1 MSDKIKPSLRLYL
14 MAVRMLSEM
23 DEVEIPENGFKKAI
37 RSIEGWASEQGE
49 IIEEID
55 SDMHERVVHNFNL
68 IMDNLTKDQLSTKIG
83 E

>member
-1 MSDKIKPSLRLYL
+1 

-23 DEVEIPENGFKKAI
+23 DEVGIPETGFKKAV
-37 RSIEGWASEQGE
+37 RSIESWASEQGE
-49 IIEEID
+49 IVEEID

-68 IMDNLTKDQLSTKIG
+68 IMDGLTKEQLAIGIG

>member
-1 MSDKIKPSLRLYL
+1 MSDRVKPSLRLYL

-23 DEVEIPENGFKKAI
+23 DEVGVPEAGFKKAV
-37 RSIEGWASEQGE
+37 RSIESWVSEQGE

-68 IMDNLTKDQLSTKIG
+68 IMDNLTKDQLSSKIV

>member
-23 DEVEIPENGFKKAI
+23 DEVGVPEAGFKKAV
-37 RSIEGWASEQGE
+37 RSIESWVSEQGE

-68 IMDNLTKDQLSTKIG
+68 IIDNLTKDQLSSKIG

>member
-23 DEVEIPENGFKKAI
+23 DEVGVPEAGFKKAV
-37 RSIEGWASEQGE
+37 RSIESWVSDQGD
-49 IIEEID
+49 IIEEIV

>member
-1 MSDKIKPSLRLYL
+1 MSDRVKPSLRLYL

-23 DEVEIPENGFKKAI
+23 DEVGVPENGFKKAI

-68 IMDNLTKDQLSTKIG
+68 IMDNLTKDQLSSKIV